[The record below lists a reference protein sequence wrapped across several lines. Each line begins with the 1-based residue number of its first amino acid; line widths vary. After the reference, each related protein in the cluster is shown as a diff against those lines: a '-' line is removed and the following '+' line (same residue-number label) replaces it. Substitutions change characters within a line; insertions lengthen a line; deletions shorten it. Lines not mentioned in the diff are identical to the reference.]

1 MSDMSTGRN
10 GGDVYIAVQTQLK
23 FTDNAFYGFQKKIM
37 HLALLWNQPISDSSA
52 WTINA

>member
-23 FTDNAFYGFQKKIM
+23 FTDNAFYGFQKKII
-37 HLALLWNQPISDSSA
+37 ALGTFMESA
-52 WTINA
+52 YFRF